1 MGKNTK
7 KSGLLRCACFAM
19 TICLLAG
26 TLLLSGCGKH
36 EDEVSASAAPQEE
49 ASIYGDAS
57 LGIDAA
63 VDEQLSDYRNIAIFG
78 IDAGNRT
85 DIIMVLSINE
95 KTSEAKIVAVHR
107 DTYMQLTDGE
117 PYKVDG
123 VVREFSKCNRAYL
136 YGDKYEAMKELNR
149 HMDLNIKECVGI
161 DWAGITE
168 LVDGLGGIDVDV
180 TEGMMP
186 VMNNALEGS
195 DQIQASGMQHLNGTQ
210 AVQYLRC
217 RKDPGADAT
226 VREARNQAVLSQLYQ
241 RAQGMSVQDLAAL
254 YDQLAKKIDTNMSR
268 TTMTELFATLAST
281 PLTETPGWPYEYQEL
296 WQDDNTYYYFVPE
309 TLSSNVT
316 ELHET
321 LFGQEDYVPTKT
333 VQTLNDRIIELKEE
347 QLHSL

>member
-1 MGKNTK
+1 
-7 KSGLLRCACFAM
+7 M

-63 VDEQLSDYRNIAIFG
+63 VDEQLRDYRNIAIFG

-168 LVDGLGGIDVDV
+168 LVDGLGGIDVEV
-180 TEGMMP
+180 TEAMLP
-186 VMNNALEGS
+186 YVNNLIDDESQHLSA
-195 DQIQASGMQHLNGTQ
+195 AGMQHLNGTQ
-210 AVQYLRC
+210 AIGYLRC
-217 RKDPGADAT
+217 RKDPGSDAT

-241 RAQGMSVQDLAAL
+241 RAQGMSVQELAEL

-268 TTMTELFATLAST
+268 TTMTDLFATVAST
-281 PLTETPGWPYEYQEL
+281 PLTETPAWPYEYEVL
-296 WQDDNTYYYFVPE
+296 LQDDNTYDYLVPE
-309 TLSSNVT
+309 TLLSNVT
-316 ELHET
+316 ELHKT
-321 LFGQEDYVPTKT
+321 LFEQENYEPTET
-333 VQTLNDRIIELKEE
+333 VQMLNDRIIELKEE